1 MISQDKIQEATRRL
15 VEAYNPVAI
24 YLFGSYAW
32 GVPTEDSDLDFMV
45 IVSDKIVVDFNYKRE
60 KSRVIDEVFYKSDY
74 LTFPMDVL
82 VNTESKFFQRSNHP
96 STLQFKILNEGRE
109 VYGNIQSM
117 VAQS

>member
-45 IVSDKIVVDFNYKRE
+45 IVSDAIKTDFTYLRE
-60 KSRVIDEVFYKSDY
+60 RSRVLDQAFYKNDY
-74 LTFPMDVL
+74 LNFPVDVL
-82 VNTESKFFQRSNHP
+82 VNTESKFFSRSNHP
-96 STLQFKILNEGRE
+96 STLQFKILKEGRE

-117 VAQS
+117 VA

>member
-45 IVSDKIVVDFNYKRE
+45 IVSDAIRTDFTYKRD
-60 KSRVIDEVFYKSDY
+60 KLKVFDQTFYKDEY
-74 LTFPMDVL
+74 LNVPVDVL
-82 VNTESKFFQRSNHP
+82 VNTESKFFSRSNHP
-96 STLQFKILNEGRE
+96 STLQFKILNEGKE
-109 VYGNIQSM
+109 VYGNIQTM
-117 VAQS
+117 VA